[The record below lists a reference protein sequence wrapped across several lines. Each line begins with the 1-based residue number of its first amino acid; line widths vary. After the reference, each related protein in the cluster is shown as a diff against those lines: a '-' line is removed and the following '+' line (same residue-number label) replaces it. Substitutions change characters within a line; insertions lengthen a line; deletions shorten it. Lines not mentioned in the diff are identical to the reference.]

1 LTYPWISFLIGYQTR
16 ITAFVLSGEMAAAYF
31 TAHLPQSFFPTE
43 NGGYAAAVYCF
54 VFLYFVAAGAGPF
67 SVDAKLA
74 RAVCSLIQL

>member
-1 LTYPWISFLIGYQTR
+1 
-16 ITAFVLSGEMAAAYF
+16 MAAAYF

-74 RAVCSLIQL
+74 RTKERSAH